1 MRIRIY
7 QINIGRDEKQTCFMK
22 YETMLKIQGELN
34 SSIYDLIYETDMD
47 TANLE
52 RIYTI
57 FNIER
62 PEDYRG
68 RSLSVSDIV
77 EIMHEEDGK
86 TKFYYCDAF
95 GFKEVDF
102 NPDRAVKSPLFNSKK
117 RLEVLVIEPG
127 KHPVVRKIDNGLAS
141 LQQIVGGSIQAVYPY
156 EDPIAIICNEDG
168 KLIDLPANRTLK
180 NSDGAPYDII
190 VGTFLITGIGESD
203 FCSLSEEYQEKYKK
217 MFWYP
222 QVFLQTGSRA
232 IVVNITEEI
241 D

>member
-7 QINIGRDEKQTCFMK
+7 QINIDRDEKQICFMK
-22 YETMLKIQGELN
+22 YETMRKIQGELN

-86 TKFYYCDAF
+86 AKFYYCDAF
-95 GFKEVDF
+95 GFKKVDF
-102 NPDRAVKSPLFNSKK
+102 NPERTVKSPLFNDKN
-117 RLEVLVIEPG
+117 RLEVLVVESG
-127 KHPVVRKIDNGLAS
+127 KHPIVRKIDNSLAS
-141 LQQIVGGSIQAVYPY
+141 FQRIVGGSIQAVYPY
-156 EDPIAIICNEDG
+156 EDPVAIICNEDG
-168 KLIDLPANRTLK
+168 KLIGLPANRTLK

-190 VGTFLITGIGESD
+190 AGTFLITGIGESD
-203 FCSLSEEYQEKYKK
+203 FRSLSEEYQEKYKK

-222 QVFLQTGSRA
+222 QMLVQIGNRA
-232 IVVNITEEI
+232 IVVNITEEM